1 MSERTVSAISTA
13 QGVGGVAIVRISG
26 DKSLDIANAMFSP
39 VGRTAVKDFKPYR
52 MYAGYILC
60 DGFKDFGLCVY
71 FKAPKSYT
79 GEDIV
84 EFHCHGGINISRGV
98 LKRTIDLGAYP
109 AGRGEFTRRA
119 FLNGK
124 MSLSAAEGLGDM
136 INAESAA
143 EVKAGFMLYSE
154 KLCAEAKETQDILTD
169 CLAGINASLDYPE
182 EDLEEEKIGDVR
194 EKIGEAKKIAD
205 GLLSTYKVGK
215 MIKSGVNVAICGK
228 PNAGKSSLLNA
239 LLGYDKAI
247 VSPYAGT
254 TRDAVEGAV
263 EIEGVRFN
271 LFDTAGIRDGAG
283 EIERVGI
290 SAAEKIINAADIV
303 IFVNSGGQDETS
315 RKIEGGLKGK
325 RVIKVVS
332 KTDEEDFS
340 LSSAEKADVYISSV
354 TGEGIEDLKKLLAGE
369 FVSSRAEDGA
379 FIIEERHFLSL
390 KAAAEHMEKAL
401 LSSEISAP
409 LDMVASDVKSAW
421 NSLGEITGE
430 TATEDII
437 NEIFN
442 KFCVGK

>member
-13 QGVGGVAIVRISG
+13 QGVGGVAIVRLSG
-26 DKSLDIANAMFSP
+26 EKSLDIAKRMFSP
-39 VGRTAVKDFKPYR
+39 VGKTAVGDFEPYK
-52 MYAGYILC
+52 MYPGYILC
-60 DGFKDFGLCVY
+60 DGFEDFGLCVY

-98 LKRTIDLGAYP
+98 LKRTVELGAYP

-136 INAESAA
+136 INAESDA

-154 KLCAEAKETQDILTD
+154 RLCAEAKKMQDILTD

-182 EDLEEEKIGDVR
+182 EDLEEEKIGDVH
-194 EKIGEAKKIAD
+194 KKLDEAKKIAD
-205 GLLSTYKVGK
+205 GFLSTYKVGK
-215 MIKSGVNVAICGK
+215 MIKSGVTVAICGK

-271 LFDTAGIRDGAG
+271 FFDTAGIRDGAG

-290 SAAEKIINAADIV
+290 SAAEKIIKAADIV
-303 IFVNSGGQDETS
+303 VFVNSGGADEES
-315 RKIEGGLKGK
+315 EKIESELNGK

-332 KTDEEDFS
+332 KTDEKSFS
-340 LSSAEKADVYISSV
+340 LSSAERADVYISAV
-354 TGEGIEDLKKLLAGE
+354 TGEGIEDLKKLLAE
-369 FVSSRAEDGA
+369 ETISSRAEDGA
-379 FIIEERHFLSL
+379 FIIEERHYSAL
-390 KAAAEHMEKAL
+390 KAAGEHMEMA
-401 LSSEISAP
+401 LSSAETEP
-409 LDMVASDVKSAW
+409 LDIVASDVKSAW

-437 NEIFN
+437 NEIFS

>member
-13 QGVGGVAIVRISG
+13 QGVGGVAIVRLSG
-26 DKSLDIANAMFSP
+26 EKSLDIAKKMFSP
-39 VGRTAVKDFKPYR
+39 VGKTAVGDFEPYR

-98 LKRTIDLGAYP
+98 LKRTIALGAYP

-119 FLNGK
+119 FFNGK

-154 KLCAEAKETQDILTD
+154 RLCAEAKRTQDILTD

-182 EDLEEEKIGDVR
+182 EDLEEEKIGDVN
-194 EKIGEAKKIAD
+194 KKLASAKAIVD

-254 TRDAVEGAV
+254 TRDAVEGV
-263 EIEGVRFN
+263 LEIGGVKFN

-290 SAAEKIINAADIV
+290 SAAEKIINSADIV
-303 IFVNSGGQDETS
+303 IFVNSGGADEES
-315 RKIEGGLKGK
+315 EKIEKSLSGK

-340 LSSAEKADVYISSV
+340 YSSAEKADVYISAV
-354 TGEGIEDLKKLLAGE
+354 TGEGIEELKRLLSEDA
-369 FVSSRAEDGA
+369 VPSRAEDGA
-379 FIIEERHFLSL
+379 FIMEERHFLSL
-390 KAAAEHMEKAL
+390 KAAAEHMERAL
-401 LSSEISAP
+401 NSSAAEPLEI
-409 LDMVASDVKSAW
+409 VASDIKSAW